1 MAGSLRRLVARAGGS
16 VTSQAVTAGGSVV
29 LQLIAVRFLGP
40 EAFGAYAIMMAVLVA
55 VTTVFSS
62 WVGDSLTVL
71 DRFNPRVRAALCASI
86 LGLTAAG
93 TVVGVVFAL
102 ALHLA
107 DTPGVVAFALL
118 TVLWLPQ
125 ESARRLLNA
134 RLEFGRLVLND
145 VVYVGVT
152 LAILAGLWLTGA
164 PFTLT
169 WILGAMCAGQFVSLG
184 MTLALL
190 PSAEY
195 RLPRPS
201 LAGLGEVTSFAAW
214 RSAQASL
221 RPVALLVMRVAI
233 DTFASRTVLAAV
245 EAGRLLMS
253 PALTVVQGAGS
264 YLLPTFVRRRDAG
277 VPIRPRNALA
287 ASLVLIAGTLAC
299 GVAAI
304 AVLGYVGPLITG
316 GAFTL
321 DAVTVGGWVAYTV
334 SFSATLPLSM
344 MAAAYTLSRL
354 VFMVRAA
361 ETAIGLAAMLVVLA
375 VAPELA
381 HLAPYCIGFG
391 GLASGFLLWWH
402 LRRTAPVPSR
412 NEIPHETHAA
422 E

>member
-1 MAGSLRRLVARAGGS
+1 MARSLRRLVARAGGS

-55 VTTVFSS
+55 VTTVYSS
-62 WVGDSLTVL
+62 WVGDSLNVL
-71 DRFNPRVRAALCASI
+71 DRFNPRIRAALCASI

-93 TVVGVVFAL
+93 TLVGVAFAL
-102 ALHLA
+102 LLDLA
-107 DTPGVVAFALL
+107 DAAGVAAFALL

-145 VVYVGVT
+145 LVYVGTT
-152 LAILAGLWLTGA
+152 LAILAGLWAGGT

-169 WILGAMCAGQFVSLG
+169 WILGAMCAGQVLSLAL
-184 MTLALL
+184 TLLLL

-195 RLPRPS
+195 RLPWPR
-201 LAGLGEVTSFAAW
+201 LAGLREVTAFAAW

-233 DTFASRTVLAAV
+233 DTFAGRTVLAAV
-245 EAGRLLMS
+245 EAGRLLLS

-277 VPIRPRNALA
+277 VPIRPRNALT
-287 ASLVLIAGTLAC
+287 ASVVLIAGTLAC
-299 GVAAI
+299 GVVAL
-304 AVLGYVGPLITG
+304 AVLGWAGPLITG

-321 DAVTVGGWVAYTV
+321 DAVTVGGWIAYTV

-354 VFMVRAA
+354 VFLVRAA
-361 ETAIGLAAMLVVLA
+361 ETGIGLTAMLIML
-375 VAPELA
+375 VAAPDLA

-402 LRRTAPVPSR
+402 LRKTSLPSR
-412 NEIPHETHAA
+412 NETPHATTHAA